1 MQRKTIDMNIVDGF
15 EFETAKEAEQAQKE
29 LSGIRYIK
37 QNTDMKNPDV
47 VYKLYLRLNKPGTFS
62 TPVGMAFLVELQ
74 EYLHTIPYIKNEE
87 IRPIYVPKKQ
97 GKRKQKAIRKNI
109 MWHCFLRLCLR

>member
-47 VYKLYLRLNKPGTFS
+47 VYMDSSVFT
-62 TPVGMAFLVELQ
+62 V
-74 EYLHTIPYIKNEE
+74 
-87 IRPIYVPKKQ
+87 IRPQ
-97 GKRKQKAIRKNI
+97 EDG
-109 MWHCFLRLCLR
+109 HH